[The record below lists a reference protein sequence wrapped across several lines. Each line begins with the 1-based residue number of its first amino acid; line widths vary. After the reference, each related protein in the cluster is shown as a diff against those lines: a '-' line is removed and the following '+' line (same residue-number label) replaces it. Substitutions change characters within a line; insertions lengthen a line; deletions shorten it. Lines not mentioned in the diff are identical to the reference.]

1 MFSARVINEERQAN
15 FVHSK
20 GVDVDQNVSKL
31 GGGGKTRPCFLFFN
45 CNVGTRTSI
54 HVYTGNYFIIE
65 HWTQY

>member
-1 MFSARVINEERQAN
+1 MFSARVINKERQTN

-31 GGGGKTRPCFLFFN
+31 GGVKTRPFFLFFN
-45 CNVGTRTSI
+45 CNVGTRISI
-54 HVYTGNYFIIE
+54 YTGNYFIIE